1 MMLRRLYESPFVRFA
16 VVGGVATAVNY
27 AVYVVLVRCFDDLWP
42 ALAYFCA
49 FCVSIVCNFL
59 LSSYFTFRVRPSAR
73 RAVRFLTAHLINL
86 VNELVL
92 LEIWLWAGVPK
103 LYAPLC
109 VFLVAFPVNFLMV
122 RFRPARAFEI
132 LKKRTLPCDARQGLL
147 LHLFGCSLGYFL
159 ILGSSSPYFFFRS
172 SALSHSPSSIAST
185 PHATKISIGRV

>member
-16 VVGGVATAVNY
+16 VVGGVATAVIY

-42 ALAYFCA
+42 ARAYFCA

-122 RFRPARAFEI
+122 RFALRGR
-132 LKKRTLPCDARQGLL
+132 LK
-147 LHLFGCSLGYFL
+147 S
-159 ILGSSSPYFFFRS
+159 
-172 SALSHSPSSIAST
+172 
-185 PHATKISIGRV
+185 

>member
-59 LSSYFTFRVRPSAR
+59 LSSYFTFRVRPSDGPPHQPCERTRTAR
-73 RAVRFLTAHLINL
+73 NLAVGGRSETLCAAVRFSGRLS
-86 VNELVL
+86 
-92 LEIWLWAGVPK
+92 GQ
-103 LYAPLC
+103 
-109 VFLVAFPVNFLMV
+109 FPDGAL
-122 RFRPARAFEI
+122 RPARAFEI

-159 ILGSSSPYFFFRS
+159 ILGSSSPYFFLRS

>member
-1 MMLRRLYESPFVRFA
+1 M
-16 VVGGVATAVNY
+16 
-27 AVYVVLVRCFDDLWP
+27 LVRCFDDLWP

-122 RFRPARAFEI
+122 RFALRGR
-132 LKKRTLPCDARQGLL
+132 LK
-147 LHLFGCSLGYFL
+147 S
-159 ILGSSSPYFFFRS
+159 
-172 SALSHSPSSIAST
+172 
-185 PHATKISIGRV
+185 

>member
-49 FCVSIVCNFL
+49 FL
-59 LSSYFTFRVRPSAR
+59 LSSYFPFRVRPSAR

-122 RFRPARAFEI
+122 RFALRGR
-132 LKKRTLPCDARQGLL
+132 LK
-147 LHLFGCSLGYFL
+147 S
-159 ILGSSSPYFFFRS
+159 
-172 SALSHSPSSIAST
+172 
-185 PHATKISIGRV
+185 

>member
-73 RAVRFLTAHLINL
+73 RAVRFLTAHLIPTCA
-86 VNELVL
+86 VR
-92 LEIWLWAGVPK
+92 GRCSVPT
-103 LYAPLC
+103 
-109 VFLVAFPVNFLMV
+109 N
-122 RFRPARAFEI
+122 R
-132 LKKRTLPCDARQGLL
+132 
-147 LHLFGCSLGYFL
+147 
-159 ILGSSSPYFFFRS
+159 
-172 SALSHSPSSIAST
+172 
-185 PHATKISIGRV
+185 

>member
-27 AVYVVLVRCFDDLWP
+27 AVYVVLVR
-42 ALAYFCA
+42 
-49 FCVSIVCNFL
+49 
-59 LSSYFTFRVRPSAR
+59 YFTFRVRPSAR

-122 RFRPARAFEI
+122 RFALRGR
-132 LKKRTLPCDARQGLL
+132 LK
-147 LHLFGCSLGYFL
+147 S
-159 ILGSSSPYFFFRS
+159 
-172 SALSHSPSSIAST
+172 
-185 PHATKISIGRV
+185 

>member
-59 LSSYFTFRVRPSAR
+59 LSSYFT
-73 RAVRFLTAHLINL
+73 AHLINL

-122 RFRPARAFEI
+122 RFALRGR
-132 LKKRTLPCDARQGLL
+132 LK
-147 LHLFGCSLGYFL
+147 S
-159 ILGSSSPYFFFRS
+159 
-172 SALSHSPSSIAST
+172 
-185 PHATKISIGRV
+185 